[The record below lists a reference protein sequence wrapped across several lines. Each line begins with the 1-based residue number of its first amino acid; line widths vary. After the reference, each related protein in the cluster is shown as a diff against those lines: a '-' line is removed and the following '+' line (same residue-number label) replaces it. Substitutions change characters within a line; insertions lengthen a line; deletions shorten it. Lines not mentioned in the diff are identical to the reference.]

1 MSIRAVGLLMV
12 FAAFPASALDAVTVH
27 GGVVYNHPARKPLK
41 MTIFT
46 PVGESAGSGRPAVL
60 LIHGGSWLY
69 GSRYQLHW
77 YGRQLASQGY
87 VAASLDYRM
96 MPRYA
101 FPDCLHDCKQAVRF
115 LRKNAA
121 AYGIDPGRIAV
132 LGNSAGG
139 HLAAL
144 LAATRP
150 EDGLEGSG
158 SADETSSVQAAVV
171 LYGVTDMSYYRN
183 PSGYIRMFGVTA
195 KFIDNFV
202 TRRYTGSGNPY
213 DAASPAHYADE
224 RMCPTLFIHGTKDNL
239 VPYAQTAVFADQLR
253 RAGVPVR
260 LITVRHGHAFDFFV
274 PRARAG
280 IFPEIVRFLDD
291 RLKAPAAAEP
301 HQPRN

>member
-1 MSIRAVGLLMV
+1 MVIRAVLLLV
-12 FAAFPASALDAVTVH
+12 AAAAFPASALDAVTVH
-27 GGVVYNHPARKPLK
+27 GGVVFNRPDRKPLK

-46 PVGESAGSGRPAVL
+46 PAGEVAGSVRPAVL

-77 YGRQLASQGY
+77 YGRQLARRGY

-101 FPDCLHDCKQAVRF
+101 FPDCLHDCKAAVRF
-115 LRKNAA
+115 LRRNAA

-132 LGNSAGG
+132 MGNSAGG

-144 LAATRP
+144 IAATHP
-150 EDGLEGSG
+150 EDGLEGAG
-158 SADETSSVQAAVV
+158 AGEEPSSVQAAVV

-183 PSGYIRMFGVTA
+183 PSGYIRMFGMTA

-239 VPYAQTAVFADQLR
+239 VPYGQTVAFAGQLS

-260 LITVRHGHAFDFFV
+260 LITVRHGHAFDFLV
-274 PRARAG
+274 PGARAG
-280 IFPEIVRFLDD
+280 IFPEIVQFLDD
-291 RLKAPAAAEP
+291 RLKSPAAAEP